1 MYDRGTVVIAAD
13 PFKTGGRRPFVLI
26 SNQTH
31 PFQGTEYIAATLT
44 TTERDE
50 AIALSDNDWEI
61 GSSPRDSYVS
71 PWGVMTLKDTEIDR
85 RVGRLQSTV
94 LKQIA
99 DELYGYVV
107 ADE

>member
-31 PFQGTEYIAATLT
+31 PFQGTEYIGATLT
-44 TTERDE
+44 TTEWDD

-71 PWGVMTLKDTEIDR
+71 PWGVMTLKDAEIDR
-85 RVGRLQSTV
+85 RVGRLRASV
-94 LKQIA
+94 LEQIA
-99 DELYGYVV
+99 AELYGYVV
-107 ADE
+107 GDQ

>member
-1 MYDRGTVVIAAD
+1 MIAAD
-13 PFKTGGRRPFVLI
+13 PFKTGGRRPFVLV

-50 AIALSDNDWEI
+50 AIALSADDWEI

-71 PWGVMTLKDTEIDR
+71 PWGVMTLKDAAIDR
-85 RVGRLQSTV
+85 RVGRLRAAV
-94 LKQIA
+94 LEQIA
-99 DELYGYVV
+99 EELYGYII
-107 ADE
+107 ADD

>member
-1 MYDRGTVVIAAD
+1 VYDRGTVVIAAD

-50 AIALSDNDWEI
+50 AITLSDADWAI
-61 GSSPRDSYVS
+61 GNSPRDSYVS
-71 PWGVMTLKDTEIDR
+71 PWGVMTLKDATIDR
-85 RVGRLQSTV
+85 RVGRLRASV
-94 LKQIA
+94 LEQIA
-99 DELYGYVV
+99 EELYGYVV
-107 ADE
+107 ADD